1 MIYKIR
7 QHADFMARYKQQLQR
22 TIIMWHPKKH
32 PAVSTFVSLPFIT
45 TPLVFCV
52 ATAWLL
58 YVSECD
64 LRLICNRI
72 LEVDFADQRSLKQGI
87 GNLKITHLLRETRG
101 TLISCTSLL
110 DTMVFTAFHTN

>member
-1 MIYKIR
+1 M
-7 QHADFMARYKQQLQR
+7 
-22 TIIMWHPKKH
+22 
-32 PAVSTFVSLPFIT
+32 
-45 TPLVFCV
+45 

-58 YVSECD
+58 YVSEYG
-64 LRLICNRI
+64 LRLYRLICNRI

-110 DTMVFTAFHTN
+110 DTVVFTAFRTN